1 MIALNETHDP
11 ARRSWAPGANVP
23 GGDFPIQNLP
33 FGIFRT
39 PGREPRGGVAIGSS
53 IFDLGAGLELGLF
66 TGIAASA
73 ARAASGATLNPLM
86 ELGKGAAS
94 ALRARLSDLLSE
106 DGAERHHVELLA
118 NRFLVPMTTAEM
130 LLPVQVGNFTD
141 FMTSSFHALRVTG
154 RPLDAPLP
162 PVLCHMPVAY
172 HGRASSVR
180 VSGEEMRRPNGQSK
194 PRDGSVQFGPSKAL
208 DFELEFGVFVAQG
221 SALGSPIAIDAAPS
235 KIFGYC
241 LLNDWSAR
249 DIQSWE
255 SMLGPF
261 LSKSLSTTISPWV
274 VTAEALAPFHVPVFV
289 PRPDW
294 PAALPYLDSKR
305 DRTEGGLDVD
315 LEAYLETARMR
326 EAGEAPARVVATN
339 VRYLCWSFAQMV
351 THHACNGCNLQP
363 GDLLGSGT
371 VSGPTDDSRG
381 CLLECTES
389 LQLPNGEIRRYLEDG
404 DEVIFRGRARR
415 EGFVPVGFGEC
426 RARIA
431 PAPPWSSS

>member
-1 MIALNETHDP
+1 MIALNETHNP
-11 ARRSWAPGANVP
+11 ARRSWVPGANVP
-23 GGDFPIQNLP
+23 DGDFPVQNLP

-39 PGREPRGGVAIGSS
+39 PGREPRGGVAIGGS

-66 TGIAASA
+66 TGITATA

-86 ELGKGAAS
+86 ALGADAAS

-106 DGAERHHVELLA
+106 DGAERHHVEVLA
-118 NRFLVPMTTAEM
+118 NRFLVPMTSTEM

-141 FMTSSFHALRVTG
+141 FMTSSFHASRVTG

-162 PVLCHMPVAY
+162 PVVCHMPVAY

-180 VSGEEMRRPNGQSK
+180 ISGEEVRRPNGQSK
-194 PRDGSVQFGPSKAL
+194 PRDGSLQFGPSQAL
-208 DFELEFGVFVAQG
+208 DFELEFGAFIAQG
-221 SALGSPIAIDAAPS
+221 NALGSPIALGEAPS

-274 VTAEALAPFHVPVFV
+274 VTAEALAPFRAPVFV

-294 PAALPYLDSKR
+294 PATLPYLDSEVNR
-305 DRTEGGLDVD
+305 AEGGLDVD
-315 LEAYLETARMR
+315 LEASLQTTQMR
-326 EAGEAPARVVATN
+326 DSGAPPARVAATN
-339 VRYLCWSFAQMV
+339 VRYLCWTFVQMV
-351 THHACNGCNLQP
+351 THHSSNGCNLQP

-381 CLLECTES
+381 CLLEYTEP

-415 EGFVPVGFGEC
+415 EGYVTVGFGEC